1 VRPTG
6 VTLSQE
12 QANFIKNKSAEMGIE
27 EKVRVNVM
35 NVWDLPENRK

>member
-1 VRPTG
+1 

-12 QANFIKNKSAEMGIE
+12 QANFIQKKSAELGIE